1 MQQLAVCYRCQ
12 ACTHC
17 RVSAH
22 RHKMDTP
29 LRPEFVLRRSTYTA
43 RASRAMPPNLAI
55 EWPCLTVLST
65 FPASPFLQGKFGDPQ
80 NTDIFRIHSPR
91 EQTL

>member
-1 MQQLAVCYRCQ
+1 MRQLAVSYRCQ

-17 RVSAH
+17 WVSAH
-22 RHKMDTP
+22 RHKMDMP

-65 FPASPFLQGKFGDPQ
+65 FPASPFLQGKCGCPQ
-80 NTDIFRIHSPR
+80 NADTFRIHR
-91 EQTL
+91 ERTL